1 MATAKKSTSSKA
13 TSPKR
18 SRGRPKAEFDKKQFC
33 KLIGLGCTA
42 KEICWFFST
51 DEGKPANPD
60 TLSKWCKREFDM
72 TFEQYKK
79 ENGGVYRNYQ
89 LRVNQ
94 LNLSATS
101 APMAIFLGKNYLGQ
115 KDCIETVD
123 NTPIEKLDDIL
134 KGIKENALVKTMQ
147 AESKAKDVDLNE

>member
-1 MATAKKSTSSKA
+1 MATSKKT

-18 SRGRPKAEFDKKQFC
+18 GRGRPKIEFDKKQFC

-51 DEGKPANPD
+51 EDGRPANPD
-60 TLSKWCKREFDM
+60 TLSKWCKREFGM
-72 TFEQYKK
+72 TFEEYKK

-89 LRVNQ
+89 LRLNQ
-94 LNLSATS
+94 IKLSAKS

>member
-1 MATAKKSTSSKA
+1 MATAKKT

-18 SRGRPKAEFDKKQFC
+18 GRGRPKAEFDKKQFC

-51 DEGKPANPD
+51 EDGRPANPD

-134 KGIKENALVKTMQ
+134 KGLRENAKERTEKLERQSV
-147 AESKAKDVDLNE
+147 VDLNDEK

>member
-1 MATAKKSTSSKA
+1 MATVKKSTSDKTTSSK
-13 TSPKR
+13 R
-18 SRGRPKAEFDKKQFC
+18 GRGRPKAEFDKKQFC

-51 DEGKPANPD
+51 EDGRPANPD

-72 TFEQYKK
+72 TFEEYKK

-89 LRVNQ
+89 LRLNQ
-94 LNLSATS
+94 IKLSAKS

>member
-1 MATAKKSTSSKA
+1 MATAKKSTSSKV

-18 SRGRPKAEFDKKQFC
+18 GRGRPKAEFDKKQFC

-72 TFEQYKK
+72 TFEEYKK

>member
-18 SRGRPKAEFDKKQFC
+18 GRGRPKAEFDKKQFC

-72 TFEQYKK
+72 TFEEYKK

>member
-1 MATAKKSTSSKA
+1 MATVKKSTSNKT

-18 SRGRPKAEFDKKQFC
+18 GRGRPKAEFDKKQFC

-51 DEGKPANPD
+51 EDGRPANPD

-72 TFEQYKK
+72 TFEEYKK

-89 LRVNQ
+89 LRLNQ
-94 LNLSATS
+94 IKLSAKS

>member
-1 MATAKKSTSSKA
+1 MATSKKT

-18 SRGRPKAEFDKKQFC
+18 GRGRPKAEFDKKQFC

-51 DEGKPANPD
+51 EDGRPANPD

-72 TFEQYKK
+72 TFEEYKK

-89 LRVNQ
+89 LRLNQ
-94 LNLSATS
+94 IKLSAKS